1 MTNNSEEYTDAIE
14 SSFEIYK
21 KLDAI
26 TKSFFK
32 KDKSFIQLVL
42 ARFKNREDR
51 LDEFKREIMAC
62 KEKVKV
68 LKTRR
73 ELPQDVILEEYLS
86 LLENTVQLFLALV
99 TVLKEAKDEKKTVP
113 FTEYRMMVNC
123 YRVVKRKLDSRPEV
137 ELGYALEQGE
147 KLGLFRK

>member
-62 KEKVKV
+62 K
-68 LKTRR
+68 
-73 ELPQDVILEEYLS
+73 
-86 LLENTVQLFLALV
+86 
-99 TVLKEAKDEKKTVP
+99 
-113 FTEYRMMVNC
+113 
-123 YRVVKRKLDSRPEV
+123 
-137 ELGYALEQGE
+137 
-147 KLGLFRK
+147 